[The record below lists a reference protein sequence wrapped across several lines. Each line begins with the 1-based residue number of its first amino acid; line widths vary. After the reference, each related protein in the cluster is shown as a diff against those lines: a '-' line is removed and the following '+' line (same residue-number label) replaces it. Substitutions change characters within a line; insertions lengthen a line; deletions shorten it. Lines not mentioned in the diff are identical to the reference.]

1 MTSNGNFLQKQ
12 FQYSVFLRAPDLGWA
27 ARSSWTQHTIAQV
40 LQGIRANGL
49 SEKTNFGAKV
59 ALSQQIDGA
68 ARKTYSGTQVIRGPC
83 FLDA

>member
-1 MTSNGNFLQKQ
+1 MVGSRVLMVQLMT
-12 FQYSVFLRAPDLGWA
+12 
-27 ARSSWTQHTIAQV
+27 AQD

-49 SEKTNFGAKV
+49 SEKTNFGAKI
-59 ALSQQIDGA
+59 ALSQLIDGA

>member
-1 MTSNGNFLQKQ
+1 MSSNGNLIQKY

-27 ARSSWTQHTIAQV
+27 ARSSWSQHMIAQD
-40 LQGIRANGL
+40 LQGIIANGL
-49 SEKTNFGAKV
+49 SEKTNFGAKI

>member
-1 MTSNGNFLQKQ
+1 M
-12 FQYSVFLRAPDLGWA
+12 
-27 ARSSWTQHTIAQV
+27 IAQD
-40 LQGIRANGL
+40 LQGIRVNGL
-49 SEKTNFGAKV
+49 SEKMNFMAKI